1 MIELTKIIE
10 AMVQNGCTGD
20 QILAVVKAH
29 DDQLNVK
36 LEERRAKARDK
47 KRRQRA
53 MSRLVPDCP
62 PTVPKTDRD
71 LSLPSPP
78 LNGFPPSASNID
90 IITPLPLSPTSPLT
104 HSFGQRKTDLSLFK
118 DFWDAYPRKTAKGAA
133 EKSWA
138 KAILHTSGSDI
149 IRILKRVK
157 WPDDADFVPH
167 PSTWLNQRRWEDEG
181 PKREITQEERDERAR
196 VYLRSIGRNV

>member
-1 MIELTKIIE
+1 MSIGKLILKLMDLGASKEII
-10 AMVQNGCTGD
+10 A
-20 QILAVVKAH
+20 AVVESVEA
-29 DDQLNVK
+29 NTAA
-36 LEERRAKARDK
+36 LEARRTSDRER
-47 KRRQRA
+47 KRKQR
-53 MSRLVPDCP
+53 MSRDIPE
-62 PTVPKTDRD
+62 TVTGQSQD
-71 LSLPSPP
+71 LSPPSLP

-90 IITPLPLSPTSPLT
+90 IITPLPSSPISPPSINF
-104 HSFGQRKTDLSLFK
+104 HQRKTDLSLFK

-133 EKSWA
+133 EKAWA

-157 WPDDADFVPH
+157 WPDDAEFVPH